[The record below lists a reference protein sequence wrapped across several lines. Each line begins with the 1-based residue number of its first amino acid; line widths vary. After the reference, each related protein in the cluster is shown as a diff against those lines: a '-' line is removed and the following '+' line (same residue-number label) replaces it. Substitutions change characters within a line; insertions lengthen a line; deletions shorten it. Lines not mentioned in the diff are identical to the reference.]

1 MNDMELITRQEPGLV
16 EFYNFEDL
24 KTILEAELV
33 RYQNIAYSEDDLK
46 EAMADQKK
54 LKDLRKAIDDKR
66 KEIKKIYM
74 QPYEVVEAQT
84 KELIALIDAPLKAIG
99 TYLDSAKEA
108 EKEQKRQEIRAF
120 YDREATPLGEL
131 ADALFASPSFWNPK
145 WDLKSTKAKM
155 WQDEI
160 RAKIAQAAADLS
172 SLQSAGGEHTPA
184 LIAKY
189 LECQDMEQVHQFRE
203 SLTAAKEISTT
214 VEAADEQDNVVGWQ
228 TMKIHGTR
236 RQMQMLRDQLELMG
250 MEFEILEDGMPG
262 ALEELLVPNFDSFV
276 AFDIETS
283 GTFGAAKGDA
293 PAEITEIG
301 AVKVE
306 NGKVVSRFSSLCNP
320 GRKITPIATKVTHIT
335 DAMVASEPPVDV
347 VIRLFAEFVGDSI
360 LVGHN
365 IKSSDLHYI
374 TTAANRAGVAFENQ
388 FFDTY
393 LYAKTLKEQQN
404 WENVKLEYLSKVFG
418 IEQNEAHRAWC
429 DAEANVG
436 VYFKLKEL

>member
-1 MNDMELITRQEPGLV
+1 MKDMELITRQEPGLV

-46 EAMADQKK
+46 EAKADQKK

-145 WDLKSTKAKM
+145 WELKSAKAKM

-160 RAKIAQAAADLS
+160 REKIAQAAADLS

-203 SLTAAKEISTT
+203 SLTVAKEISTT
-214 VEAADEQDNVVGWQ
+214 VEAADEHDNVVGWQ
-228 TMKIHGTR
+228 IMKIHGTR
-236 RQMQMLRDQLELMG
+236 RQMQMLRDQLEIMG

-262 ALEELLVPNFDSFV
+262 KLEELNVPDFDSFV

-283 GTFGAAKGDA
+283 GTFGAAKGDV
-293 PAEITEIG
+293 PSEITEIG

-306 NGKVVSRFSSLCNP
+306 NGKIVSRFSSLCNP
-320 GRKITPIATKVTHIT
+320 GRKITPIAMKVTGIT
-335 DAMVASEPPVDV
+335 DAMVLSEPPVDV

-374 TTAANRAGVAFENQ
+374 TTAANRAGVAFENK

-393 LYAKTLKEQQN
+393 LYAKTLKEQQG

-418 IEQNEAHRAWC
+418 ITQNEAHRAWC
-429 DAEANVG
+429 DAEANVD

>member
-46 EAMADQKK
+46 EAKADKKK
-54 LKDLRKAIDDKR
+54 LQDLKKAIDEKR

-74 QPYEVVEAQT
+74 QPYEIVDAQT

-131 ADALFASPSFWNPK
+131 ADTLFESPSFWNPK
-145 WDLKSTKAKM
+145 WELKSAKAKM

-160 RAKIAQAAADLS
+160 REKIAQAAADLS

-214 VEAADEQDNVVGWQ
+214 VEAADEQDNVIGHQ
-228 TMKIHGTR
+228 TMKIYGTR
-236 RQMQMLRDQLELMG
+236 RQMQMLRDQLEIMG

-262 ALEELLVPNFDSFV
+262 NLEELTVPDFDSFV

-293 PAEITEIG
+293 PSEITEIG

-306 NGKVVSRFSSLCNP
+306 NGEIVSRFTSLCNP

>member
-1 MNDMELITRQEPGLV
+1 MKDMELITRQEPGLV

-145 WDLKSTKAKM
+145 WELKSTKAKM

-160 RAKIAQAAADLS
+160 REKIAQAAADLS

-228 TMKIHGTR
+228 IMKIHGTR
-236 RQMQMLRDQLELMG
+236 RQMQILRDQMEIMG

-262 ALEELLVPNFDSFV
+262 KLEELNVPDFDSFV

-320 GRKITPIATKVTHIT
+320 GRKITPIAMKVTHIT
-335 DAMVASEPPVDV
+335 NDMVCNEPPVDV
-347 VIRLFAEFVGDSI
+347 VIRQFAEFAEGYI

-374 TTAANRAGVAFENQ
+374 TTAANRAGVAFENK

-393 LYAKTLKEQQN
+393 LYAKTLKEQQG

-418 IEQNEAHRAWC
+418 ITQNEAHRAWC

>member
-1 MNDMELITRQEPGLV
+1 MKDMELITRQEPGLV

-46 EAMADQKK
+46 EAKADQKK
-54 LKDLRKAIDDKR
+54 LKDLRKAIDDRR

-99 TYLDSAKEA
+99 TYLDSAKKA

-120 YDREATPLGEL
+120 YDRESAPLGEL

-145 WDLKSTKAKM
+145 WELKSAKAKM

-160 RAKIAQAAADLS
+160 REKIAQAAADLS

-189 LECQDMEQVHQFRE
+189 LECQYMEQVHQFRE

-228 TMKIHGTR
+228 IMKIHGTR
-236 RQMQMLRDQLELMG
+236 RQMQMLRDQLEIMG
-250 MEFEILEDGMPG
+250 MEFELLEDGMPG
-262 ALEELLVPNFDSFV
+262 NLEELTAPDFDSFV

-320 GRKITPIATKVTHIT
+320 GRKITPIAMKVTHIT

-347 VIRLFAEFVGDSI
+347 VIRQFAEFAEGYI

-374 TTAANRAGVAFENQ
+374 TTAANRAGVAFENK

-393 LYAKTLKEQQN
+393 LYAKTLKEQQG

-418 IEQNEAHRAWC
+418 ITQNEAHRAWC

>member
-1 MNDMELITRQEPGLV
+1 MKDMELITRQVPGLV

-120 YDREATPLGEL
+120 YDRESAPLGEL

-160 RAKIAQAAADLS
+160 REKIAQAAADLS

-228 TMKIHGTR
+228 IMKIHGTR
-236 RQMQMLRDQLELMG
+236 RQMQMLRDQLEIMG

-262 ALEELLVPNFDSFV
+262 NLEELTVPDFDSFV

-293 PAEITEIG
+293 PSEITEIG

-306 NGKVVSRFSSLCNP
+306 NGKIISRFTSLCNP

-374 TTAANRAGVAFENQ
+374 TTAANRAGVAFENK

-393 LYAKTLKEQQN
+393 LYAKTLKEQQG

-418 IEQNEAHRAWC
+418 ITQNEAHRAWC
-429 DAEANVG
+429 DAEANVD

>member
-1 MNDMELITRQEPGLV
+1 MKDMELITRQEPGLV

-145 WDLKSTKAKM
+145 WELKSAKAKM

-228 TMKIHGTR
+228 IMKIHGTR

-347 VIRLFAEFVGDSI
+347 VIRQFAEFAEGYI

-374 TTAANRAGVAFENQ
+374 TTAANRAGVAFENK

-393 LYAKTLKEQQN
+393 LYAKTLKEQQG

-418 IEQNEAHRAWC
+418 ITQNEAHRAWC

>member
-1 MNDMELITRQEPGLV
+1 MKDMELITRQVPGLV

-120 YDREATPLGEL
+120 YDRESAPLGEL
-131 ADALFASPSFWNPK
+131 AEALFESPSFWNPK
-145 WDLKSTKAKM
+145 WELKSAKAKM

-160 RAKIAQAAADLS
+160 REKIAQAAADLS

-228 TMKIHGTR
+228 IMKIHGTR
-236 RQMQMLRDQLELMG
+236 RQMQMLRDQLEIMG

-262 ALEELLVPNFDSFV
+262 NLEELTVPDFDSFV

-293 PAEITEIG
+293 PSEITEIG

-306 NGKVVSRFSSLCNP
+306 NGKIISRFTSLCNP

-374 TTAANRAGVAFENQ
+374 TTAANRAGVAFENK

-393 LYAKTLKEQQN
+393 LYAKTLKEQQG

-418 IEQNEAHRAWC
+418 ITQNEAHRAWC
-429 DAEANVG
+429 DAEANVD

>member
-145 WDLKSTKAKM
+145 WDQKSTKAKM

-160 RAKIAQAAADLS
+160 REKIAQTAADLS

-374 TTAANRAGVAFENQ
+374 TTAANRAGVAFENK

-393 LYAKTLKEQQN
+393 LYAKTLKEQQG

-418 IEQNEAHRAWC
+418 ITQNEAHRAWC

>member
-24 KTILEAELV
+24 KTVLEAELV
-33 RYQNIAYSEDDLK
+33 RYRNVAYSEDDLK
-46 EAMADQKK
+46 EAKADKKK
-54 LKDLRKAIDDKR
+54 LQDLKKAIEEKR

-74 QPYEVVEAQT
+74 QPYEVVESQT

-131 ADALFASPSFWNPK
+131 ADTLFDSPAFWNPK
-145 WDLKSTKAKM
+145 WELKSAKAKM

-160 RAKIAQAAADLS
+160 REKIAQTAADLS

-236 RQMQMLRDQLELMG
+236 RQMQMLRDQLEIMG

-262 ALEELLVPNFDSFV
+262 NLEELTVPDFDSFV

-293 PAEITEIG
+293 PSEITEIG

-306 NGKVVSRFSSLCNP
+306 NGEIVSRFTSLCNP

-347 VIRLFAEFVGDSI
+347 VIRLFSMGQG
-360 LVGHN
+360 L
-365 IKSSDLHYI
+365 
-374 TTAANRAGVAFENQ
+374 GVT
-388 FFDTY
+388 D
-393 LYAKTLKEQQN
+393 
-404 WENVKLEYLSKVFG
+404 
-418 IEQNEAHRAWC
+418 
-429 DAEANVG
+429 
-436 VYFKLKEL
+436 

>member
-1 MNDMELITRQEPGLV
+1 MKDMELITRQEPGLV

-46 EAMADQKK
+46 EAKADQKK

-99 TYLDSAKEA
+99 TYLDSAQEA
-108 EKEQKRQEIRAF
+108 EKEKKRQEIRAF

-145 WDLKSTKAKM
+145 WELKSAKAKM

-160 RAKIAQAAADLS
+160 REKIAQAAADLS

-214 VEAADEQDNVVGWQ
+214 VEAADEHDNVVGWQ
-228 TMKIHGTR
+228 IMKIHGTR
-236 RQMQMLRDQLELMG
+236 RQMQMLRDQLEIMG

-262 ALEELLVPNFDSFV
+262 NLEELTVPDFDSFV

-293 PAEITEIG
+293 PSEITEIG

-306 NGKVVSRFSSLCNP
+306 NGKIISRFTSLCNP

-374 TTAANRAGVAFENQ
+374 TTAANRAGVAFENK

-393 LYAKTLKEQQN
+393 LYAKTLKEQQG

-418 IEQNEAHRAWC
+418 ITQNEAHRAWC
-429 DAEANVG
+429 DAEANVD

>member
-1 MNDMELITRQEPGLV
+1 MKDMELITRQEPGLV

-120 YDREATPLGEL
+120 YDRESAPLGEL

-145 WDLKSTKAKM
+145 WELKSAKAKM

-160 RAKIAQAAADLS
+160 REKIAQAAADLS

-228 TMKIHGTR
+228 IMKIHGTR
-236 RQMQMLRDQLELMG
+236 RQMQMLRDQLEIMG

-262 ALEELLVPNFDSFV
+262 NLEELTVPDFDSFV

-293 PAEITEIG
+293 PSEITEIG

-306 NGKVVSRFSSLCNP
+306 NGKIISRFTSLCNP

-374 TTAANRAGVAFENQ
+374 TTAANRAGVAFENK

-393 LYAKTLKEQQN
+393 LYAKTLKEQQG

-418 IEQNEAHRAWC
+418 ITQNEAHRAWC
-429 DAEANVG
+429 DAEANVD

>member
-1 MNDMELITRQEPGLV
+1 MNEMELITRQEPGLV

-24 KTILEAELV
+24 KSMLEAELV
-33 RYQNIAYSEDDLK
+33 RYQNIAYSEDDQK
-46 EAMADQKK
+46 EAKADQKK

-74 QPYEVVEAQT
+74 QPYEIVDAQT

-120 YDREATPLGEL
+120 YDRESAPLGEL
-131 ADALFASPSFWNPK
+131 TEALFESPSFWNPK
-145 WDLKSTKAKM
+145 WELKSTKTKM

-160 RAKIAQAAADLS
+160 REKIAQAAADLS
-172 SLQSAGGEHTPA
+172 SLQSAGGEHAPA

-236 RQMQMLRDQLELMG
+236 RQMQMLRDQLEIMG

-262 ALEELLVPNFDSFV
+262 NLEELTVPGFDSFV

-293 PAEITEIG
+293 PSEITEIG

-306 NGKVVSRFSSLCNP
+306 NGKIISRFTSLCNP
-320 GRKITPIATKVTHIT
+320 GREITPIATRVTGIT
-335 DAMVASEPPVDV
+335 DAMVLSEPPVET

-374 TTAANRAGVAFENQ
+374 TTAANRAGVAFENK

-393 LYAKTLKEQQN
+393 LYAKTLKEQQG

-418 IEQNEAHRAWC
+418 ITQNEAHRAWC

>member
-1 MNDMELITRQEPGLV
+1 MKDMELITRQVPGLV

-46 EAMADQKK
+46 EAKADQKK

-99 TYLDSAKEA
+99 TYLDSAQEA
-108 EKEQKRQEIRAF
+108 EKEKKRQEIRAF

-145 WDLKSTKAKM
+145 WELKSAKAKM

-160 RAKIAQAAADLS
+160 REKIAQAAADLS

-228 TMKIHGTR
+228 IMKIHGTR
-236 RQMQMLRDQLELMG
+236 RQMQMLRDQLEIMG

-262 ALEELLVPNFDSFV
+262 NLEELTVPDFDSFV

-293 PAEITEIG
+293 PSEITEIG

-306 NGKVVSRFSSLCNP
+306 NGKIISRFTSLCNP

-374 TTAANRAGVAFENQ
+374 TTAANRAGVAFENK

-393 LYAKTLKEQQN
+393 LYAKTLKEQQG

-418 IEQNEAHRAWC
+418 ITQNEAHRAWC
-429 DAEANVG
+429 DAEANVD

>member
-1 MNDMELITRQEPGLV
+1 MKDMELITRQEPGLV

-46 EAMADQKK
+46 EAKADQKK

-99 TYLDSAKEA
+99 TYLDSAQEA
-108 EKEQKRQEIRAF
+108 EKEKKRQEIRAF

-145 WDLKSTKAKM
+145 WELKSAKAKM

-160 RAKIAQAAADLS
+160 REKIAQAAADLS

-214 VEAADEQDNVVGWQ
+214 VEAADEHDNVVGWQ
-228 TMKIHGTR
+228 IMKIHGTR
-236 RQMQMLRDQLELMG
+236 RQMQMLRDQLEIMG

-262 ALEELLVPNFDSFV
+262 KLEELNVPDFDSFV

-283 GTFGAAKGDA
+283 GTFGAAKGDV
-293 PAEITEIG
+293 PSEITEIG

-306 NGKVVSRFSSLCNP
+306 KGKIISRFTSLCNP
-320 GRKITPIATKVTHIT
+320 GRKITPIATRVTGIT
-335 DAMVASEPPVDV
+335 DAMVLSEPPVET
-347 VIRLFAEFVGDSI
+347 VIRLFAEFVGDGI

-374 TTAANRAGVAFENQ
+374 TTAANRAGVAFENK

-393 LYAKTLKEQQN
+393 LYAKTLKEQQG

-418 IEQNEAHRAWC
+418 ITQNEAHRAWC

>member
-1 MNDMELITRQEPGLV
+1 MKDMELITRQEPGLV

-46 EAMADQKK
+46 EAKADQKK

-74 QPYEVVEAQT
+74 QPYEIVDAQT
-84 KELIALIDAPLKAIG
+84 RELIALIDAPLKAIG
-99 TYLDSAKEA
+99 AYLDSAKEA

-145 WDLKSTKAKM
+145 WELKSAKAKM

-160 RAKIAQAAADLS
+160 REKIAQAAADLN
-172 SLQSAGGEHTPA
+172 SLQSAGGKHTPA

-236 RQMQMLRDQLELMG
+236 RQMQMLRDQLEIMG

-262 ALEELLVPNFDSFV
+262 NLEELTVPDFDSFV

-293 PAEITEIG
+293 PSEITEIG

-306 NGKVVSRFSSLCNP
+306 NGKIISRFTSLCNP

-374 TTAANRAGVAFENQ
+374 TTAANRAGVAFENK

-393 LYAKTLKEQQN
+393 LYAKTLKEQQG

-418 IEQNEAHRAWC
+418 ITQNEAHRAWC
-429 DAEANVG
+429 DAEANVD

>member
-1 MNDMELITRQEPGLV
+1 MKDMELITRQEPGLV

-46 EAMADQKK
+46 EAKADQKK

-145 WDLKSTKAKM
+145 WELKSAKAKM

-160 RAKIAQAAADLS
+160 REKIAQAAADLS

-203 SLTAAKEISTT
+203 SLTVAKEISTT

-228 TMKIHGTR
+228 IMKIHGTR
-236 RQMQMLRDQLELMG
+236 RQMQMLRDQLEIMG

-262 ALEELLVPNFDSFV
+262 KLEELNVPDFDSFV

-283 GTFGAAKGDA
+283 GTFGAAKGDV
-293 PAEITEIG
+293 PSEITEIG

-306 NGKVVSRFSSLCNP
+306 NGKIVSRFSSLCNP
-320 GRKITPIATKVTHIT
+320 GRKITPIAMKVTGIT
-335 DAMVASEPPVDV
+335 DAMVLSEPPVDV

-374 TTAANRAGVAFENQ
+374 TTAANRAGVAFENK

-393 LYAKTLKEQQN
+393 LYAKTLKEQQG

-418 IEQNEAHRAWC
+418 ITQNEAHRAWC
-429 DAEANVG
+429 DAEANVD

>member
-1 MNDMELITRQEPGLV
+1 MKDMELITRQEPGLV

-46 EAMADQKK
+46 EAKADQKK

-74 QPYEVVEAQT
+74 QPYEIVEAQT
-84 KELIALIDAPLKAIG
+84 RELIALIDAPLKAIG

-120 YDREATPLGEL
+120 YDRESAPLVEL
-131 ADALFASPSFWNPK
+131 AEALFESPAFWNPK

-228 TMKIHGTR
+228 IMKIHGTR

-262 ALEELLVPNFDSFV
+262 ALEELNVPNFDSFV

-347 VIRLFAEFVGDSI
+347 VIRQFAEFAEGYI

-374 TTAANRAGVAFENQ
+374 TTAANRAGVTFENK

-393 LYAKTLKEQQN
+393 LYAKTLKEQQG

-418 IEQNEAHRAWC
+418 ITQNEAHRAWC

>member
-1 MNDMELITRQEPGLV
+1 MEL
-16 EFYNFEDL
+16 
-24 KTILEAELV
+24 AE
-33 RYQNIAYSEDDLK
+33 
-46 EAMADQKK
+46 
-54 LKDLRKAIDDKR
+54 
-66 KEIKKIYM
+66 
-74 QPYEVVEAQT
+74 
-84 KELIALIDAPLKAIG
+84 
-99 TYLDSAKEA
+99 
-108 EKEQKRQEIRAF
+108 
-120 YDREATPLGEL
+120 
-131 ADALFASPSFWNPK
+131 ALFESPSFWNPK

-160 RAKIAQAAADLS
+160 RAKIAQAAAYLS

-203 SLTAAKEISTT
+203 SLTAAKEISTA

-228 TMKIHGTR
+228 IMKIHGTR

-320 GRKITPIATKVTHIT
+320 GRKITPISADNSAAFYAAGKSGTRFSVPYRIK
-335 DAMVASEPPVDV
+335 PCL
-347 VIRLFAEFVGDSI
+347 RLPGGGQE
-360 LVGHN
+360 
-365 IKSSDLHYI
+365 
-374 TTAANRAGVAFENQ
+374 
-388 FFDTY
+388 
-393 LYAKTLKEQQN
+393 
-404 WENVKLEYLSKVFG
+404 
-418 IEQNEAHRAWC
+418 
-429 DAEANVG
+429 
-436 VYFKLKEL
+436 

>member
-24 KTILEAELV
+24 KMVLEAELV
-33 RYQNIAYSEDDLK
+33 RYRNVAYSEDDLK
-46 EAMADQKK
+46 EAKADKKK
-54 LKDLRKAIDDKR
+54 LQDLKKAIEEKR

-74 QPYEVVEAQT
+74 QPYEVVDSQT

-99 TYLDSAKEA
+99 AYLDSAKEA
-108 EKEQKRQEIRAF
+108 EKEQKRQEIRVF

-131 ADALFASPSFWNPK
+131 ADTLFESSSFWNPK
-145 WDLKSTKAKM
+145 WELKSAKAKM

-160 RAKIAQAAADLS
+160 REKIAQAAADLS

-189 LECQDMEQVHQFRE
+189 LECQDMEQVRQFRE

-250 MEFEILEDGMPG
+250 MEFEVLEDGMPG
-262 ALEELLVPNFDSFV
+262 NLEELTVPDFDSFV

-293 PAEITEIG
+293 PSEITEIG

-306 NGKVVSRFSSLCNP
+306 NGKIVSRFTSLCNP

-374 TTAANRAGVAFENQ
+374 TTAANRAGVAFENK

-393 LYAKTLKEQQN
+393 LYAKTLKEQQG

-418 IEQNEAHRAWC
+418 ITQNEAHRAWC

-436 VYFKLKEL
+436 VYFRLKEL

>member
-1 MNDMELITRQEPGLV
+1 MNEMELITRQEPGLV

-24 KTILEAELV
+24 KMILETELV

-46 EAMADQKK
+46 EAKADQKK

-74 QPYEVVEAQT
+74 QPYEIVEAQT

-108 EKEQKRQEIRAF
+108 EKERKRREIRVF
-120 YDREATPLGEL
+120 YDQEATPLGEL
-131 ADALFASPSFWNPK
+131 SDTLFSSPAFWNPK
-145 WDLKSTKAKM
+145 WGLKSTKTKT
-155 WQDEI
+155 WQDEV
-160 RAKIAQAAADLS
+160 RAKIAQAAADIS
-172 SLQSAGGEHTPA
+172 SLQSAGGEHTTA
-184 LIAKY
+184 LVAKY
-189 LECQDMEQVHQFRE
+189 LECQDMEQVLEFRD
-203 SLTAAKEISTT
+203 SLITAKETT
-214 VEAADEQDNVVGWQ
+214 VAEVEEEDHVIGYQ
-228 TMKIHGTR
+228 TMKIYGTR

-262 ALEELLVPNFDSFV
+262 NLTELTVPDFDSFV

-283 GTFGAAKGDA
+283 GTYGAAKGDA
-293 PAEITEIG
+293 PSEITEIG

-306 NGKVVSRFSSLCNP
+306 HGRIVSRFTSLCNP
-320 GRKITPIATKVTHIT
+320 GRKITPIATKVTGIT
-335 DAMVASEPPVDV
+335 DAMVLSEPPVDT

-374 TTAANRAGVAFENQ
+374 TTAANRAGVAFENK

-393 LYAKTLKEQQN
+393 LYAKTLKEQQG

-418 IEQNEAHRAWC
+418 ITQNEAHRAWC

>member
-1 MNDMELITRQEPGLV
+1 MKDMELITRQEPGLV

-120 YDREATPLGEL
+120 YDRESAPLVEL
-131 ADALFASPSFWNPK
+131 AEALFESPSFWNPK

-228 TMKIHGTR
+228 IMKIHGTR
-236 RQMQMLRDQLELMG
+236 RQMQMLRDQLEIMG

-262 ALEELLVPNFDSFV
+262 KLEELNVPDFDSFV

-283 GTFGAAKGDA
+283 GTFGAAKGDV
-293 PAEITEIG
+293 PSEITEIG

-306 NGKVVSRFSSLCNP
+306 NGKIVSRFSSLCNP
-320 GRKITPIATKVTHIT
+320 GRKITPIAMKVTGIT
-335 DAMVASEPPVDV
+335 DAMVLSEPPVDV

-374 TTAANRAGVAFENQ
+374 TTAANRAGVAFENK

-393 LYAKTLKEQQN
+393 LYAKTLKEQQG

-418 IEQNEAHRAWC
+418 ITQNEAHRAWC
-429 DAEANVG
+429 DAEANVD

>member
-1 MNDMELITRQEPGLV
+1 MKDMELITRQEPGLV

-46 EAMADQKK
+46 EAKADQKK

-145 WDLKSTKAKM
+145 WELKSAKAKM

-160 RAKIAQAAADLS
+160 REKIAQAAADLS

-228 TMKIHGTR
+228 IMKIHGTR
-236 RQMQMLRDQLELMG
+236 RQMQMLRDQLEIMG

-262 ALEELLVPNFDSFV
+262 KLEELNVPDFDSFV

-283 GTFGAAKGDA
+283 GTFGAAKGDV
-293 PAEITEIG
+293 PSEITEIG

-306 NGKVVSRFSSLCNP
+306 NGKIVSRFSSLCNP
-320 GRKITPIATKVTHIT
+320 GRKITPIAMKVTGIT
-335 DAMVASEPPVDV
+335 DAMVLSEPPVDV

-374 TTAANRAGVAFENQ
+374 TTAANRAGVAFENK

-393 LYAKTLKEQQN
+393 LYAKTLKEQQG

-418 IEQNEAHRAWC
+418 ITQNEAHRAWC
-429 DAEANVG
+429 DAEANVD

>member
-1 MNDMELITRQEPGLV
+1 MKDMELITRQEPGLV

-262 ALEELLVPNFDSFV
+262 ALEELLVPSFDSFV

-335 DAMVASEPPVDV
+335 NDMVCTEPPVDV
-347 VIRLFAEFVGDSI
+347 VIRQFAEFAEGYI

-374 TTAANRAGVAFENQ
+374 TTAANRAGVAFENK

-393 LYAKTLKEQQN
+393 LYAKTLKEQQG

-418 IEQNEAHRAWC
+418 ITQNEAHRAWC

>member
-145 WDLKSTKAKM
+145 WELKSAKAKM

-160 RAKIAQAAADLS
+160 REKIAQAAADLN
-172 SLQSAGGEHTPA
+172 SLQSAGGKHTPA

-228 TMKIHGTR
+228 IMKIHGTR
-236 RQMQMLRDQLELMG
+236 RQMQMLRDQLEIMG
-250 MEFEILEDGMPG
+250 MEFELLEDGMPG
-262 ALEELLVPNFDSFV
+262 NLEELTAPDFDSFV

-320 GRKITPIATKVTHIT
+320 GRKITPIAMKVTHIT
-335 DAMVASEPPVDV
+335 NDMVCTEPPVDV
-347 VIRLFAEFVGDSI
+347 VIRQFAEFAEGYI

-374 TTAANRAGVAFENQ
+374 TTAANRAGVAFENK

-393 LYAKTLKEQQN
+393 LYAKTLKEQQG

-418 IEQNEAHRAWC
+418 ITQNEAHRAWC

>member
-1 MNDMELITRQEPGLV
+1 MNDMELITRQEPGQV

-24 KTILEAELV
+24 KTILEAELLPYRNV
-33 RYQNIAYSEDDLK
+33 VYGDQK
-46 EAMADQKK
+46 EAEADQKK
-54 LKDLRKAIDDKR
+54 LKKLKKIIDDKR

-74 QPYEVVEAQT
+74 QPYEIVEAQT
-84 KELIALIDAPLKAIG
+84 KELIAMIDEPLQTIAAFLEQAKAEETEDKHQEIR
-99 TYLDSAKEA
+99 TYYAKEA
-108 EKEQKRQEIRAF
+108 A
-120 YDREATPLGEL
+120 PLGDL
-131 ADALFASPSFWNPK
+131 ADALFESPAFWNDK
-145 WDLKSTKAKM
+145 WDLKSTKAKV
-155 WQDEI
+155 WQDEVK
-160 RAKIAQAAADLS
+160 AKISQAAADLS
-172 SLQSAGGEHTPA
+172 SLQTAGGAYTAA
-184 LIAKY
+184 LVARY
-189 LECQDMEQVHQFRE
+189 LECQDLEQVLQFRHSME
-203 SLTAAKEISTT
+203 LAAEVNAVEI
-214 VEAADEQDNVVGWQ
+214 VDEQDNVMGHQ

-250 MEFEILEDGMPG
+250 MEFELLEDGMPG
-262 ALEELLVPNFDSFV
+262 ALEELTIPDFDSFV

-306 NGKVVSRFSSLCNP
+306 NGKVVDRFSTLCNP

-335 DAMVASEPPVDV
+335 NDMVRNEPPVDV
-347 VIRLFAEFVGDSI
+347 VIRQFAEFVGDSI

-374 TTAANRAGVAFENQ
+374 TTAANRAGVAFENK

-393 LYAKTLKEQQN
+393 LYAKTLKEHYS
-404 WENVKLEYLSKVFG
+404 WENVKLEYLSKKFG
-418 IEQNEAHRAWC
+418 ITQNEAHRAWC

-436 VYFKLKEL
+436 VYFRLKEL

>member
-1 MNDMELITRQEPGLV
+1 MKDMELITRQEPGLV

-33 RYQNIAYSEDDLK
+33 RYQNIAYREDDLK
-46 EAMADQKK
+46 EAKADQKK

-74 QPYEVVEAQT
+74 QPYEIVDAQT
-84 KELIALIDAPLKAIG
+84 RELIALIDAPLKAIG

-145 WDLKSTKAKM
+145 WELKSAKAKM

-160 RAKIAQAAADLS
+160 REKIAQAAANLS

-214 VEAADEQDNVVGWQ
+214 VEAANEQDNVVGWQ
-228 TMKIHGTR
+228 IMKIHGTR
-236 RQMQMLRDQLELMG
+236 RQMQMLRDQLEIMG
-250 MEFEILEDGMPG
+250 MEFELLEDGMPG
-262 ALEELLVPNFDSFV
+262 NLEELTAPDFDSFV

-320 GRKITPIATKVTHIT
+320 GRKITPIAMKVTHIT
-335 DAMVASEPPVDV
+335 NDMVCNEPPVDV
-347 VIRLFAEFVGDSI
+347 VIRQFAEFAEGYI

-374 TTAANRAGVAFENQ
+374 TTAANRAGVAFENK

-393 LYAKTLKEQQN
+393 LYAKTLKEQQG

-418 IEQNEAHRAWC
+418 ITQNEAHRAWC

>member
-1 MNDMELITRQEPGLV
+1 MKDMELITRQEPGLV

-46 EAMADQKK
+46 EAKADQKK

-74 QPYEVVEAQT
+74 QPYEIVEAQT
-84 KELIALIDAPLKAIG
+84 RELIALIDAPLKAIG
-99 TYLDSAKEA
+99 TYLDSAQEA
-108 EKEQKRQEIRAF
+108 EKEKKRQEIRAF

-145 WDLKSTKAKM
+145 WELKSAKAKM

-160 RAKIAQAAADLS
+160 REKIAQAAADLS

-203 SLTAAKEISTT
+203 SLTAAKEISIT

-228 TMKIHGTR
+228 IMKIHGTR
-236 RQMQMLRDQLELMG
+236 RQMQMLRDQLEIMG

-262 ALEELLVPNFDSFV
+262 KLEELNVPDFDSFV

-283 GTFGAAKGDA
+283 GTFGAAKGDV
-293 PAEITEIG
+293 PSEITEIG

-306 NGKVVSRFSSLCNP
+306 KGKIISRFTSLCNP
-320 GRKITPIATKVTHIT
+320 GREITPIATKVTGIT
-335 DAMVASEPPVDV
+335 DAMVLSEPPVDV

-393 LYAKTLKEQQN
+393 LYAKTLKEQYG

-418 IEQNEAHRAWC
+418 ITQNEAHRAWC

>member
-1 MNDMELITRQEPGLV
+1 MKDMELITRQEPGLV

-145 WDLKSTKAKM
+145 WELKSAKAKM

-160 RAKIAQAAADLS
+160 REKIAQAAADLS

-228 TMKIHGTR
+228 IMKIHGTR

-320 GRKITPIATKVTHIT
+320 GRKITPIAMKVTHIT
-335 DAMVASEPPVDV
+335 NDMVCTEPPVDV
-347 VIRLFAEFVGDSI
+347 VIRQFAEFAEGYI

-374 TTAANRAGVAFENQ
+374 TTAANRAGVAFENK

-393 LYAKTLKEQQN
+393 LYAKTLKEQQG

-418 IEQNEAHRAWC
+418 ITQNEAHRAWC